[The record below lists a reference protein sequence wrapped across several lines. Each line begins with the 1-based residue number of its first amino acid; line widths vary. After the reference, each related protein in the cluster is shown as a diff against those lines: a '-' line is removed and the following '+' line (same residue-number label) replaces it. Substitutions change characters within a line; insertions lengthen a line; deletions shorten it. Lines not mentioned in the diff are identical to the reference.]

1 MAIQWG
7 DFAGWVQAVGSLLA
21 LGFAA
26 AAVVA
31 TRRTHRLESE
41 RDRISAEARDVQAAF
56 ARRAQAALVSAWWGA
71 DVDNWGAYVRNASE
85 TPIYQVYLT
94 VVDADDGSDDYKSHY
109 LVVPPGEVLFCAVP
123 NASAPTA
130 RRVKLSFTDAAGA
143 RWQRNQYGQL
153 AEQQPTLRV
162 VTAEPRRATVLSRF
176 EADFRAAYGVTVE
189 FRTNAPS
196 HSQREFVADFEG
208 TAGTDT
214 VECPHDWLGDLIA
227 RKLIEPTV
235 LAPDHRAAFPDWAL
249 AALTVGGRL
258 HALPTTMDTVALF
271 RNTTLVPH
279 PPATFDELIALGQ
292 ALRDAGRVREVCT
305 VRVGEGGDPF
315 QIWPLFT
322 GAGGWL
328 FGRDAHCWN
337 PARIG
342 LDTPESIA
350 AFGRLR
356 ELGEAGTGMLRR
368 SIGRAEAIEAF
379 ATGQS
384 PFLLSSSDALQRVRE
399 CATPLAI
406 DPVPPFAGGHRA
418 DAFTLVH
425 GLAMARNGTNKII
438 AHDLFA
444 DYLTHEHVMSAVSAG
459 IDAPVVLRTSTNE
472 DPHLRQFRAEVEV
485 TVASAEVTAKR
496 VSANG
501 GRAVPISGRR
511 TEWLNRGGATPW
523 STRCI
528 RVASPTPTRMATV
541 TCAVSGRGWATS
553 RISASTPS
561 G

>member
-31 TRRTHRLESE
+31 TRRTHRIESE
-41 RDRISAEARDVQAAF
+41 RDRVSAQARDAQAAF
-56 ARRAQAALVSAWWGA
+56 VRRAQAALVSAWWGA
-71 DVDNWGAYVRNASE
+71 NSDGTWGAYVRNASE

-109 LVVPPGEVLFCAVP
+109 LLVPPGEVSFCEIGTA
-123 NASAPTA
+123 NASAA

-153 AEQQPTLRV
+153 AELQPTLRV
-162 VTAEPRRATVLSRF
+162 TAESRRATVLSGF
-176 EADFRAAYGVTVE
+176 ADDFRAAYGVTVE
-189 FRTNAPS
+189 FRTDAPS
-196 HSQREFVADFEG
+196 HSQREFVADFEEMS
-208 TAGTDT
+208 GTDA

-235 LAPDHRAAFPDWAL
+235 LAPDHREAFPDWAL
-249 AALTVGGRL
+249 ATLTVDGRL
-258 HALPTTMDTVALF
+258 YGLPTTMDTVALF
-271 RNTTLVPH
+271 RNTGLVSH
-279 PPATFDELIALGQ
+279 PPATFDEVIALGL
-292 ALRDAGRVREVCT
+292 ALRDAGRVREVFT

-328 FGRDAHCWN
+328 FGRNGHGWN

-342 LDTPESIA
+342 LDTPESTA

-356 ELGEAGTGMLRR
+356 ELGEGGTGMLRT
-368 SIGRAEAIEAF
+368 SIGRTEAIEAF

-399 CATPLAI
+399 CGTPVAI
-406 DPVPPFAGGHRA
+406 GPVPPFAGGHRA

-425 GLAMARNGTNKII
+425 GLAMARNGSNKII

-444 DYLTHEHVMSAVSAG
+444 DYLTHQHVMSAVSDG
-459 IDAPVVLRTSTNE
+459 IDAPVVLRTSTND
-472 DPHLRQFRAEVEV
+472 DPHLRQFRTLCEAGTPMPSFAEMEATWRILGAAEIAVI
-485 TVASAEVTAKR
+485 TGASAEVTAKR
-496 VSANG
+496 AAAQVTALFAAEKGGPNG
-501 GRAVPISGRR
+501 
-511 TEWLNRGGATPW
+511 
-523 STRCI
+523 
-528 RVASPTPTRMATV
+528 
-541 TCAVSGRGWATS
+541 
-553 RISASTPS
+553 
-561 G
+561 